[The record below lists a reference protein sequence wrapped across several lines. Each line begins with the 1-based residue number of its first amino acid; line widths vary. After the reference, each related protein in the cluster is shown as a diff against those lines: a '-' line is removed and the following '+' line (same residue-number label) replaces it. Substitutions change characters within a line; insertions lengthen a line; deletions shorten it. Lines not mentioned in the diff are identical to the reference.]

1 MALPD
6 SPKKQRIIIVEDN
19 ALVAKFFSMA
29 LERGGG
35 YSCLITEDVPAI
47 LEEVQAGLVDLV
59 LLDISLTSAEWEGR
73 SVDGIELCRILKLR
87 SPRRLPVL
95 LATAHAM
102 SGDRERFLE
111 SSGADGYLEK
121 PVFDSAVLI
130 QRVRDLIDGTR
141 K

>member
-1 MALPD
+1 
-6 SPKKQRIIIVEDN
+6 
-19 ALVAKFFSMA
+19 
-29 LERGGG
+29 
-35 YSCLITEDVPAI
+35 
-47 LEEVQAGLVDLV
+47 
-59 LLDISLTSAEWEGR
+59 
-73 SVDGIELCRILKLR
+73 
-87 SPRRLPVL
+87 
-95 LATAHAM
+95 M